1 MALAAGA
8 RLGPYE
14 IVGLLGAGGMGEVY
28 RARDPRLA
36 REVAIKVLPEALHS
50 QEQVV
55 RFKREAQAVGTLND
69 PHIVAVFD
77 AGTHEGTPY
86 VVSELLNGQ
95 TLRELMHAGPLR
107 PRKAIE
113 YAIQIALGLAA
124 AHEQGVFHRDLKPGN
139 IFVTR
144 DGQVKLVDFG
154 LAKFGARP
162 PEIDGRLTTET
173 GPITGPDAILGT
185 AGYAAPEQIRGDPSD
200 HRADIF
206 SFGCT
211 LHEMLSGNQAFHGSS
226 TIEILTAILRDDPSP
241 LPATLNL
248 PAGLDR
254 VVRRC
259 IEKNPGERFQSAR
272 DLAFHLQQIQEHW
285 LRDQPP
291 IRRERRLGAVLPVV
305 VATALTL
312 AAAALVFPKFIKTPA
327 PPSFQQLTFRRGT
340 IVSARFAPHEQTVVY
355 SAAWEGAPLDLFQVL
370 PGSPES
376 RPLGQPAALLAI
388 ARNGEMALSLG
399 YRYGGGERFLGTLA
413 RVPPSGGAP
422 REVLEDVEYADWAP
436 STDAL
441 AVVRSAG
448 VGTPS
453 RLEYPI
459 GHVLYTT
466 TGAVRDPRISPN
478 GEFVAFFD
486 DSTGVRF
493 SGTVAVVDRSGV
505 KRTLSRE
512 WVDAHGLAWSP
523 TGREIWFTAT
533 DDVKP
538 RALRAVSLDG
548 RERLIMQTPGS
559 LLLQD
564 IADDGRALLTHEDHR
579 SGILAS
585 TPGAQAERELSWFD
599 DSRLADIGVNGA
611 ILFGDRTSIYLRRL
625 DGSPPVRLG
634 EGYAD
639 AISPDGKWAL
649 STTTST
655 DQLVLLATGA
665 GQARPVARHEIES
678 YAGAWW
684 FPTGTRILFNG
695 RERGRGLRAYMQDLD
710 GGRPQPLTPEGT
722 WALSVSP
729 DGRVVAAV
737 AEGMGINLYPV
748 DGQPVR
754 PAPGSQPGDRPG
766 GWSLDGTSLWVFRRG
781 EMPASVHRLAL
792 TTGQRSLWKQLVPA
806 DAAGVTTIREFRIT
820 PDEKSYAYSY
830 RRVLSDLYLVTNLK

>member
-1 MALAAGA
+1 MALATGA

-28 RARDPRLA
+28 KAHDHRLA
-36 REVAIKVLPEALHS
+36 REVAIKILPDSLHS
-50 QEQVV
+50 QEQIV
-55 RFKREAQAVGTLND
+55 RFKREAQAAGTLND

-77 AGTHEGTPY
+77 TGMHEGTPY
-86 VVSELLNGQ
+86 VVSELLNGR
-95 TLRELMHAGPLR
+95 TLRDLMLEGPLR

-124 AHEQGVFHRDLKPGN
+124 AHEQGVYHRDLKPGN

-144 DGQVKLVDFG
+144 DGQIKLLDFG

-173 GPITGPDAILGT
+173 GPLTGPAAILGT
-185 AGYAAPEQIRGDPSD
+185 AGYAAPEQIRGDASD

-211 LHEMLSGNQAFHGSS
+211 LHEMLCGDRAFHGHSN
-226 TIEILTAILRDDPSP
+226 IELLTAILRDDPSP
-241 LPATLNL
+241 LATTLNL
-248 PAGLDR
+248 PAGLDH

-259 IEKNPGERFQSAR
+259 LEKNPRERFQSAR
-272 DLAFHLQQIQEHW
+272 DLAFHLQQIQEEP
-285 LRDQPP
+285 RDRLP
-291 IRRERRLGAVLPVV
+291 IRRGRRLGAWIPVAL
-305 VATALTL
+305 ATALTL
-312 AAAALVFPKFIKTPA
+312 AAAALVFPRFIKPPT

-355 SAAWEGAPLDLFQVL
+355 SAAWEGEPLDLFQVL

-376 RPLGQPAALLAI
+376 RPLGQPGATLLAV
-388 ARNGEMALSLG
+388 ANNGEMAVALG

-422 REVLEDVEYADWAP
+422 REVLEDVEYADWAT
-436 STDAL
+436 STGAL
-441 AVVRSAG
+441 AVARSAG

-459 GHVLYTT
+459 GTVLYTT
-466 TGAVRDPRISPN
+466 TGAIRDPRISPN
-478 GEFVAFFD
+478 GDLVAFFD
-486 DSTGVRF
+486 DSTGVRS
-493 SGTVAVVDRSGV
+493 SGAVAVVDRAGA

-512 WVDAHGLAWSP
+512 WTTAHGLAWSP
-523 TGREIWFTAT
+523 AGNEIWFTAGG
-533 DDVKP
+533 DVKA

-548 RERLIMQTPGS
+548 QERLILQTPGS
-559 LLLQD
+559 LLLHD
-564 IADDGRALLTHEDHR
+564 IAHDGRALLTHEAER

-585 TPGAQAERELSWFD
+585 PPGAQERELSWLD
-599 DSRLADIGVNGA
+599 DSRLADIGVNRA
-611 ILFGDRTSIYLRRL
+611 ILFGDRTSIYLRRF
-625 DGSPPVRLG
+625 DGSAPVRLG

-639 AISPDGKWAL
+639 KLSPDGKWVL
-649 STTTST
+649 STTLST
-655 DQLVLLATGA
+655 DQLMLLATGA
-665 GQARPVARHEIES
+665 GQARVVARHGIES

-695 RERGRGLRAYMQDLD
+695 RKRGRGLRAYMQDLD
-710 GGRPQPLTPEGT
+710 GGRSQPLTPEGT

-729 DGRVVAAV
+729 DGQLVAAV
-737 AEGMGINLYPV
+737 TEGKGMSLYPV
-748 DGQPVR
+748 DGQPARPVR
-754 PAPGSQPGDRPG
+754 GSQPGDRPG

-781 EMPASVHRLAL
+781 EMPASIHRLAL
-792 TTGQRSLWKQLVPA
+792 ATGHRSLWKRLVPV
-806 DAAGVTTIREFRIT
+806 DPAGVTSIMEFRIT
-820 PDEKSYAYSY
+820 PDEKFYAYSY
-830 RRVLSDLYLVTNLK
+830 RRLLSDLYLVTNLK